1 MEDGERL
8 IRTGYCCAAMRD
20 CSEKKDEIS
29 LFYEEGR
36 MRRATFTSVQW
47 LLGKVN
53 VFQFQPLLMIH
64 FPW

>member
-36 MRRATFTSVQW
+36 MRRATFTSVQ
-47 LLGKVN
+47 
-53 VFQFQPLLMIH
+53 
-64 FPW
+64 